1 MDKLVELL
9 IETINSIFGEDK
21 FSLIFYLGLILITIL
36 LFKEFKNK
44 ISNEIN
50 IKNEQLDMALKSL
63 LKLKFEFIEYKGSSK
78 SEENFGELKNNIIDA
93 FPYVSYKLS
102 KELHSIT
109 SNIDDIKI
117 NELISFLDIEL
128 EGLKYNQDSSI
139 VMINNSNI
147 LDEVSYTLRARFYTI
162 FMASTM
168 TFISIIFIL
177 VITLFSVA
185 LSSVESGWSKYFF
198 IQMIFNLVFFLFY
211 VLLVG
216 SLIQEKKLKNN
227 LWSWGYV
234 ILTIIISIVLISLYR
249 YGIWISIVHFALF
262 FVMILMLKKFQ
273 NSSN

>member
-44 ISNEIN
+44 ISNETN

-93 FPYVSYKLS
+93 FPYVSNKLS

-198 IQMIFNLVFFLFY
+198 IQMLFNLVFFLFY

-273 NSSN
+273 NSTN

>member
-44 ISNEIN
+44 ISNETN

-93 FPYVSYKLS
+93 FPYVSNKLS

-117 NELISFLDIEL
+117 NELIGFLDIEL

-198 IQMIFNLVFFLFY
+198 IQMLFNLVFFLFY

>member
-44 ISNEIN
+44 ISNETK
-50 IKNEQLDMALKSL
+50 IKNEQLDMALISL

-78 SEENFGELKNNIIDA
+78 SKEKFAELKNNIIDA

-102 KELHSIT
+102 KELHIIT
-109 SNIDDIKI
+109 SNIDDTKI
-117 NELISFLDIEL
+117 NELIRLLDFEL

-139 VMINNSNI
+139 VMINSSNI
-147 LDEVSYTLRARFYTI
+147 IDEVSYTFRARFYTI
-162 FMASTM
+162 FMSSTM

-177 VITLFSVA
+177 VITLFGVA
-185 LSSVESGWSKYFF
+185 LSSVESGWIKYFF

-227 LWSWGYV
+227 IWSWGYV
-234 ILTIIISIVLISLYR
+234 ILSIIISIVLISLYK

-273 NSSN
+273 NNSN